1 MRTERCAAVVVAAGR
16 GERMGGNLQKQFLDL
31 GGRPVV
37 YYALKSLEDSGY
49 IDEVVLVTGKDSI
62 AYCQKEIVDLY
73 GLAKVKKIVAGGGE
87 RYDSVY
93 EGLKNCQGAD
103 FVFIHDGA
111 RPFLTEEILRRG
123 YEAVKEYEACAA
135 GMPSKDTVKILD
147 RKQNVVETPLR
158 ELVWSVQTP
167 QVFRYEL
174 IRRAY
179 DRLQMFD
186 KLGITDDAMVVEEM
200 GDHPVHMFR
209 GDYRNIKIT
218 TPEDL
223 AVAEQLLAQREKKA

>member
-1 MRTERCAAVVVAAGR
+1 MVVAAGQ
-16 GERMGGNLQKQFLDL
+16 GKRMGGGLRKQFLCL

-37 YYALKSLEDSGY
+37 YYALKCLEDSAY
-49 IDEVVLVTGKDSI
+49 IDEVVLVTGEESI
-62 AYCQKEIVDLY
+62 GYCRQEIVEPC
-73 GLAKVKKIVAGGGE
+73 GLSKVKKIVAGGRE

-93 EGLKNCQGAD
+93 EGLKCCEGAD

-111 RPFLTEEILRRG
+111 RPFLTEEILQRG
-123 YEAVKEYEACAA
+123 YEAVCRYEACAA

-167 QVFRYEL
+167 QVFRYSL
-174 IRRAY
+174 IRSAY

-200 GDHPVHMFR
+200 GDHPVHMFQ
-209 GDYRNIKIT
+209 GDYRNMKIT

-223 AVAEQLLAQREKKA
+223 TVAEQLLSER